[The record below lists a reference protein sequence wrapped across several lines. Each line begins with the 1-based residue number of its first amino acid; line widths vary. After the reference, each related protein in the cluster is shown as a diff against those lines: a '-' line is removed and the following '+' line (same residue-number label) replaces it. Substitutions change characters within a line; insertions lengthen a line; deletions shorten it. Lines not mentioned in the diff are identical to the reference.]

1 MASELSVACCQLPG
15 GPIRGSDALVD
26 SDQQLIVEDEPVP
39 IRRSPMTSLSFACM
53 KRLLQRIPDRL
64 RNRYGVVLAVLAA
77 WVMLFADN
85 DLWTLWKNH
94 RELSRME
101 QQSEWYAAE
110 IARTKE
116 QLAEIANDKDL
127 LEKFARER
135 YFMKRENE
143 DIFVLVQEK
152 H

>member
-1 MASELSVACCQLPG
+1 MDPVA
-15 GPIRGSDALVD
+15 
-26 SDQQLIVEDEPVP
+26 SDQQPIVEDEAT
-39 IRRSPMTSLSFACM
+39 RRLRSKSTSPSFAGM
-53 KRLLQRIPDRL
+53 KRLLQRIPARL
-64 RNRYGVVLAVLAA
+64 RNRYGVVLAVLLA

-94 RELSRME
+94 RELRRMK

-116 QLAEIANDKDL
+116 QLAEIANDKEL

-143 DIFVLVQEK
+143 DIFVLVPETR
-152 H
+152 